1 MDKKWTGAVIL
12 ASLITAHVAL
22 HLATAGN
29 YGIFRDEFYY
39 IDCARH
45 LDWGYVDHPPL
56 SIAVLAGSLKLLG
69 DSAIAVRFMPALIGG
84 LMLAAVWV
92 LAGIMDGGLW
102 AKFTAAF
109 SMFWCAQLTGST
121 GYYSMNAFDYLFWA
135 VCFIILAL
143 ILKTGN
149 KRMWLL
155 FGIAAGL
162 GLQNKIS
169 VFFLLAGMGAGLLL
183 TRQRIHLKSG
193 WFWAGAGIAGLIFLP
208 HILWQTAHGWPTLE
222 FMSNAQKFKMEA
234 MAPLQFFLSSILS
247 NNPATIL
254 VWVPGLVY
262 LLVSKEASPFRPLAW
277 IFIVVLVLMAG
288 LKGKPY
294 YFAPAYTAVFAA
306 GGLALERA
314 LKKPWAW
321 LRSAIAVIIAAAG
334 LAIWPFC
341 LRILSPESF
350 IAFQNRIGIKPE
362 EGERHEMGPL
372 PQFWADHFGW
382 EELAETVAEVYSG
395 LTPEQKADC
404 AVFGRNYGEAG
415 AVNYYRKKFDLPPA
429 ISEHNNYYL
438 WGPGSFKGGTLIV
451 IGVPAEELTQE
462 YETVEQRA
470 VADHP
475 YAMPYERNLPICV
488 CFRLREPVE
497 KTWGPPDYI

>member
-1 MDKKWTGAVIL
+1 MDKKWTGAIIL
-12 ASLITAHVAL
+12 AMLIAAHVAL

-56 SIAVLAGSLKLLG
+56 SIAVLAGSLGLFG
-69 DSAIAVRFMPALIGG
+69 DSALAVRLIPALIGG
-84 LMLAAVWV
+84 LMLAAAWI
-92 LAGIMDGGLW
+92 LAGIMGGGLK
-102 AKFTAAF
+102 AKSIAAF
-109 SMFWCAQLTGST
+109 AMFWCAQLTGST

-135 VCFIILAL
+135 ACFIILAL

-149 KRMWLL
+149 KRLWLL

-183 TRQRIHLKSG
+183 TRQRNHLKSG

-208 HILWQTAHGWPTLE
+208 HVLWQTAHGWPTLE
-222 FMSNAQKFKMEA
+222 FMSNAQRYKMEA
-234 MAPLQFFLSSILS
+234 MAPLNFLLSSILS
-247 NNPATIL
+247 NNPANIL
-254 VWVPGLVY
+254 VWLPGLFY
-262 LLVSKEASPFRPLAW
+262 LFLSKDAVRFRPLAW

-294 YFAPAYTAVFAA
+294 YFAPAYTVLFAA
-306 GGLALERA
+306 GGLVLERMP
-314 LKKPWAW
+314 KKPGVWVRPAAA
-321 LRSAIAVIIAAAG
+321 LLIAAAG

-341 LRILSPESF
+341 LRILTPESF
-350 IAFQNRIGIKPE
+350 IVYQKRIGITPE

-382 EELAETVAEVYSG
+382 EELAGTVSGVYQS

-415 AVNYYRKKFDLPPA
+415 AVNYFSKKYDLPPA
-429 ISEHNNYYL
+429 ISEHNNFYL
-438 WGPGSFKGGTLIV
+438 WGPGCFKGGTLIV
-451 IGVPAEELTQE
+451 IGVPREELLEE
-462 YETVEQRA
+462 YEAVEQRA

-488 CFRLREPVE
+488 CFGIREPVA
-497 KTWGPPDYI
+497 KAWGPPNYI